1 MQPLLIITVSLNQDD
16 EREAYLRLGGGGG
29 NLSCELF
36 VEAYKAVT

>member
-16 EREAYLRLGGGGG
+16 EREAYLSLGRK

-36 VEAYKAVT
+36 VKAYKAVT